1 MLNAATTMDA
11 RLTGVKDIADIL
23 GGGIRAGS
31 LVIIEGE
38 SGSGKSVLSQHLAH
52 GALHFDDN
60 AIAYYT
66 SDGNF
71 NDLIAQMDSM
81 ALYVLHEFVTDR
93 LRIYPLS
100 SLSAAGNGQE
110 SLELLVR
117 YISEL
122 PPRFKLVIVDSITPF
137 MAKMNPDA
145 KIELLRTLK
154 ELCGKERSIVL
165 TTNTHIF
172 EKGILNRTYLMS
184 DYYLRL
190 RSDEMIIW
198 SGQIENRVIKKLEVL
213 KLRGAEQQGG
223 EGVKFEIRPH
233 VGIQILPFVRVV
245 V

>member
-1 MLNAATTMDA
+1 MLNATTTMDS
-11 RLTGVKDIADIL
+11 RLTGVKDIAEIL

-38 SGSGKSVLSQHLAH
+38 SGSGKGVLSQHLAH

-60 AIAYYT
+60 AVAYCT
-66 SDGNF
+66 SDGSF

-81 ALYVLHEFVTDR
+81 SLYVLHEFVTDR
-93 LRIYPLS
+93 LRICPLS
-100 SLSAAGNGQE
+100 SLSTAGNGQE
-110 SLELLVR
+110 SLELLIR

-122 PPRFKLVIVDSITPF
+122 PPRFKLVVVDSITPF
-137 MAKMNPDA
+137 MARMNPDA
-145 KIELLRTLK
+145 KMELLQTFK

-165 TTNTHIF
+165 TANTHIF
-172 EKGILNRTYLMS
+172 EKGILYRTYLMS

-190 RSDEMIIW
+190 RSEEMIIW
-198 SGQIENRVIKKLEVL
+198 SGQIENRIIKRMEVM

-233 VGIQILPFVRVV
+233 VGIQILPFVKVRV
-245 V
+245 